1 MKNMKSSG
9 SDARSHKGPE
19 QKVVT
24 MREVAKAAGVSI
36 KTVSN
41 VVNDYQFV
49 SDATREKV
57 NKAIDELGYVVNAS
71 ARNLRRGQTGVI
83 SLIIPDLQLPYFA
96 QLSSLVI
103 GEAKKL
109 GLQVIVE
116 PTLYSREGEIEA
128 LHGKRLSMLDGVI
141 FSPLELGQDDVG
153 QLDVDYPLVLIGER
167 IFTDSV
173 DHIATENVEGAKRAT
188 AYLIQTGCRRVAVLG
203 VHPGEKVGSAGL
215 RFQGYKEALEE
226 NGIEFDERLVAPS
239 RMWHRVDGVDA
250 MNRLLDSG
258 VKLDGVVALNDML
271 ASGAMHAIQMRGLR
285 IPDDVSVIG
294 FDNSDDSQY
303 LSPSL
308 TSITPGLEA
317 VARLSVRVLKNRID
331 GVSPLGTANGG
342 TVFRKVSSTLV
353 VRDSTRRVDR

>member
-1 MKNMKSSG
+1 MNATNDETKS
-9 SDARSHKGPE
+9 RKGLD

-24 MREVAKAAGVSI
+24 MREVAKVAGVSI

-49 SDATREKV
+49 SDATRKKV

-103 GEAKKL
+103 EEAKKV

-128 LHGKRLSMLDGVI
+128 LRGQRLSMLDGVI
-141 FSPLELGQDDVG
+141 FSPLELGQDDVA

-167 IFTDSV
+167 IFTDTV

-188 AYLIQTGCRRVAVLG
+188 TYLIQTGCRRIAVLG

-226 NGIEFDERLVAPS
+226 NGMEFDERLVAPAG
-239 RMWHRVDGVDA
+239 MWHRIDGVNA
-250 MNRLLDSG
+250 MNDVLDRN
-258 VKLDGVVALNDML
+258 VEIDGVVALNDML
-271 ASGAMHAIQMRGLR
+271 ASGAMHAIQMRGLK
-285 IPDDVSVIG
+285 IPDDISVIG

-303 LSPSL
+303 LSPPL
-308 TSITPGLEA
+308 TSIAPGLEA

-331 GVSPLGTANGG
+331 GINPLNSESSAP
-342 TVFRKVSSTLV
+342 VFRKVSSTLV
-353 VRDSTRRVDR
+353 VRDSTRKL